1 MLVKGAMIFAVSRSP
16 RPSSSARYCLYGLV
30 GTPWQAVC
38 LGDDLEL
45 TIGRN
50 ELLNVGESK
59 GPHALLRMSALG
71 H

>member
-1 MLVKGAMIFAVSRSP
+1 VLVKGAMIPAVSRSP

-45 TIGRN
+45 
-50 ELLNVGESK
+50 
-59 GPHALLRMSALG
+59 
-71 H
+71 